1 MASRYVTSTAD
12 TSRSEPA
19 RLDSI
24 AYGPG
29 ETWPVDPRY
38 RLMRLCECEACEG
51 RGKLRIAQGEFARCP
66 DCRGEGKTL
75 DEVARCDTPAAIGT
89 ALVTLATEGEFD
101 GCPFGLIDDQGE
113 PGLKWLVR
121 PWVAS
126 PRNVSDAAR
135 TLAKSKG
142 DKT

>member
-1 MASRYVTSTAD
+1 
-12 TSRSEPA
+12 
-19 RLDSI
+19 
-24 AYGPG
+24 
-29 ETWPVDPRY
+29 
-38 RLMRLCECEACEG
+38 MRLCECSDCEG
-51 RGKLRIAQGEFARCP
+51 RGSITNKTPRYVYRCQN
-66 DCRGEGKTL
+66 CRGEGKTL
-75 DEVARCDTPAAIGT
+75 DEIARCDTPADVGV

-113 PGLKWLVR
+113 TGLKWLVR

-142 DKT
+142 DKQ

>member
-1 MASRYVTSTAD
+1 
-12 TSRSEPA
+12 
-19 RLDSI
+19 
-24 AYGPG
+24 
-29 ETWPVDPRY
+29 
-38 RLMRLCECEACEG
+38 MRLCECSSCEG
-51 RGKLRIAQGEFARCP
+51 RGKIFLQEEGSVLGHRCP
-66 DCRGEGKTL
+66 NCRGEGKTL
-75 DEVARCDTPAAIGT
+75 DEIARCDTPADIGV

-142 DKT
+142 DK